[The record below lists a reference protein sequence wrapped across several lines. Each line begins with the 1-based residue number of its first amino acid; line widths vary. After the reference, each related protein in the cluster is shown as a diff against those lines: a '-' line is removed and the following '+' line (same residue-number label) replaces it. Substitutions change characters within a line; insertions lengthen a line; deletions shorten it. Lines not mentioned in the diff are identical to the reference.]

1 MREEIFRKKVLPLF
15 GISLIIMAI
24 GIALASNLD
33 FLYHKIGF
41 IILCIIEIV
50 TIGIAIILKRKEPW
64 NRIALFTFDF
74 ITGITTAPLVYL
86 TLSIDAIALIEAFI
100 ISSVFF
106 FSLVLYS
113 LISKKDFR
121 SWGGI
126 LMALLLSILMGSV
139 MNMFLFKSYTI
150 NIIIDI
156 VTILVFFGMIL
167 YDMSRIL
174 RDYNDED
181 YTAATLALY
190 IDFLNIFVRV
200 LSFLLREREKE

>member
-1 MREEIFRKKVLPLF
+1 
-15 GISLIIMAI
+15 
-24 GIALASNLD
+24 
-33 FLYHKIGF
+33 
-41 IILCIIEIV
+41 
-50 TIGIAIILKRKEPW
+50 
-64 NRIALFTFDF
+64 
-74 ITGITTAPLVYL
+74 
-86 TLSIDAIALIEAFI
+86 
-100 ISSVFF
+100 
-106 FSLVLYS
+106 
-113 LISKKDFR
+113 
-121 SWGGI
+121 
-126 LMALLLSILMGSV
+126 MALLLSILMGSV